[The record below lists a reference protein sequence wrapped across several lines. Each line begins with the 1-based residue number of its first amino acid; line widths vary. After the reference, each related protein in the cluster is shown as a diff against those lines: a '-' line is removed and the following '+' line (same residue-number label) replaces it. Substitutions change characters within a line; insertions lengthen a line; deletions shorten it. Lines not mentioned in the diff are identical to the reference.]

1 MKCLLLYVH
10 YICCICGKQTGFNLI
25 VKNLLIKL
33 IRKVLLMHEHKNTTW
48 NFFIIIL
55 YTKSVSL
62 SPSLLT
68 SLSLSATALIPI
80 FINEENIF
88 MNFDKQLQVCSFNW
102 SSLKEYWIF
111 LLVVDIIF
119 LFFGLVGVLKDCET
133 ARKSP
138 PFCRLHFE
146 VHFWNGT
153 INKQSSLLQWLGEK

>member
-1 MKCLLLYVH
+1 M
-10 YICCICGKQTGFNLI
+10 Q
-25 VKNLLIKL
+25 
-33 IRKVLLMHEHKNTTW
+33 EHKNTTW
-48 NFFIIIL
+48 NFFIIL

-62 SPSLLT
+62 SPSLLQ

-119 LFFGLVGVLKDCET
+119 LFSVLLVVLKT
-133 ARKSP
+133 V
-138 PFCRLHFE
+138 RLQENLHHFVDYILKCIFE
-146 VHFWNGT
+146 MV
-153 INKQSSLLQWLGEK
+153 Q